1 MAQRKMV
8 QDWLT
13 VRTTAP
19 GERIQSRDKYLRM
32 GPDDLTLRIECAGV
46 TGTVALN
53 IETAPSEEGP
63 WDVLFTVNAP
73 GVILVPLRGETYG
86 VVRWRLSVN
95 GAGDGLTFR
104 VTVPGEG
111 SGLEPPGR
119 LRGPSSTTLQG
130 WVTILLSDLVSEVIQ
145 SEEYWFDAGSLPSVC
160 VLVQAPAVSGC
171 SLILETSEA
180 REGPWT
186 QLAKLSG
193 AAGGTNHA
201 AQYVFLRDDADAALA
216 LKRYLRWRI
225 ADGGNGD
232 YASFRLAIS
241 PSGGYAQ
248 HGAGAG
254 DEGAGCRC
262 GPCCGGGA
270 YAPRLYAKT
279 ACEDLKAQY
288 DDLQEQ
294 LAAAASEGDPNV
306 MSGLAMQMNLLL
318 LKADAMGCAWA
329 QWPAWVM
336 MMEKLKALQQG
347 LRKKPPEN
355 PLQHVGPRPD
365 PSPFFPMRRTVPRRF

>member
-1 MAQRKMV
+1 
-8 QDWLT
+8 LT

-19 GERIQSRDKYLRM
+19 GERVQSRDKYLRM
-32 GPDDLTLRIECAGV
+32 GPDDLTLRIECSGV

-63 WDVLFTVNAP
+63 WDVLFSVNAP
-73 GVILVPLRGETYG
+73 GVFLVPLRGETYG
-86 VVRWRLSVN
+86 LVRWRLSVS

-104 VTVPGEG
+104 ITVPGEG

-119 LRGPSSTTLQG
+119 LRELTSTTLQG

-145 SEEYWFDAGSLPSVC
+145 SEEYWFDAANLPSVC
-160 VLVQAPAVSGC
+160 VLVQATKIQGC

-186 QLAKLSG
+186 QLAKLE
-193 AAGGTNHA
+193 AEPTPTNHA

-225 ADGGNGD
+225 VDGGNGD

-248 HGAGAG
+248 PGAGAG

-262 GPCCGGGA
+262 GPCCGGGTHP
-270 YAPRLYAKT
+270 PRLYSKT
-279 ACEDLKAQY
+279 ACETLKAQY
-288 DDLQEQ
+288 DELREQ

-306 MSGLAMQMNLLL
+306 MSGLAMQMSLIVT
-318 LKADAMGCAWA
+318 KAYAMGCAWA
-329 QWPAWVM
+329 EWPAWVLA
-336 MMEKLKALQQG
+336 MERFRDLAKQDPT
-347 LRKKPPEN
+347 KKPNEN
-355 PLQHVGPRPD
+355 PFMHVGPRPD
-365 PSPFFPMRRTVPRRF
+365 PSPFFPMRRTIPRRF